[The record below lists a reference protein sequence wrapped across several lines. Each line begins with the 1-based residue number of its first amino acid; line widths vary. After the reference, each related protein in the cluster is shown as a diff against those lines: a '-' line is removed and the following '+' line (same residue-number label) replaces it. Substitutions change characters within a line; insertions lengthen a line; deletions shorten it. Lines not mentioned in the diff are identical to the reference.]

1 MCLFLTN
8 YKMSINLHS
17 INPNIVDGENTAV
30 ELDCIYSI
38 KGHDLVDSITQIKQI
53 HQSDFCLMPLSSVS
67 GGGGVFQVEKPMGKQ
82 VIGIQ
87 FCTTNSPQVARS
99 TEVDITAVGL
109 SDIIIDEQQRKIYA
123 GSSITLAQ
131 LNQVLGAELGE
142 QFKVLGADLTSY
154 TYAQVGATFMTG
166 GMGPQRRY
174 FSDSVIEVSL
184 HDGDTLQRIDG
195 ENLRDYAGTYGWTGI
210 VSSVCCAYV
219 ELPTIEIAFA
229 IPVNN
234 TPTELSRLLQHLSSF
249 CYLKIENGKVFSN
262 DGGTNLILGLEH
274 ITIDAMQPFL
284 SSGDNALTNRAK
296 QLQANCQ
303 AANADGLIF
312 VNGYSHLP
320 VDEFL
325 FGLVDDIE
333 ADELT
338 IANMALDHTEIFK
351 DPDQMRAVREGV
363 PFAARTQ
370 APKGRFIFKYHTDIN
385 IKLNQDCVADA
396 MDQLW
401 RANQHYVE
409 SVSQYIKSHDS
420 ITGQIIVY
428 GHLNPCGVDP
438 HNRITLASDDATAY
452 QQAIVDIHTL
462 RDEFA
467 NTLRALCDDSGCS
480 FIGGEKS
487 AGSEYSLFP
496 AFGGPELSPP
506 LLAAKFKRQFQT
518 IKESSALFSW
528 RAIKPYSSTN

>member
-1 MCLFLTN
+1 
-8 YKMSINLHS
+8 MSTNLHS
-17 INPNIVDGENTAV
+17 INPDIVDGENTAV

-38 KGHDLVDSITQIKQI
+38 KGHDLVDSMERIKQL
-53 HQSDFCLMPLSSVS
+53 HQPDFCLLPLSSVS
-67 GGGGVFQVEKPMGKQ
+67 GGGGVFQVKKPVGKQ

-87 FCTTNSPQVARS
+87 LCTTSSPRVDRS
-99 TEVDITAVGL
+99 SGVDITTVGL
-109 SDIIIDEQQRKIYA
+109 DDIIIDEQKNKIYA

-131 LNQVLGAELGE
+131 LNQVLGDELGA

-174 FSDSVIEVSL
+174 FSDSVIEVAL
-184 HDGDTLQRIDG
+184 HNGDNLIRVDGDKL
-195 ENLRDYAGTYGWTGI
+195 NNYAGTYGWTGI
-210 VSSVCCAYV
+210 VSAVCCVYV
-219 ELPTIEIAFA
+219 ELPAVEIAFA

-234 TPTELSRLLQHLSSF
+234 SPTELSRLLQHLSSF
-249 CYLKIENGKVFSN
+249 SYLNIENGQVFSHG
-262 DGGTNLILGLEH
+262 GGTNLILGLEH
-274 ITIDAMQPFL
+274 ITIDAMQPFVA
-284 SSGDNALTNRAK
+284 SGNNALTTRAK
-296 QLQANCQ
+296 QLQVKCQ

-320 VDEFL
+320 VDDFL
-325 FGLVDDIE
+325 FELVDDIDAE
-333 ADELT
+333 ELT
-338 IANMALDHTEIFK
+338 IANIALDHTEIFK

-385 IKLNQDCVADA
+385 IRLNQDSVADS

-409 SVSQYIKSHDS
+409 SVDQYIKSHAEL
-420 ITGQIIVY
+420 TGQIIVY

-438 HNRITLASDDATAY
+438 HNRITLVSDDEAAY
-452 QQAIVDIHTL
+452 QQAIADIHIF

-467 NTLRALCDDSGCS
+467 RSLKALCDDSGCS

-487 AGSEYSLFP
+487 AGSEYSLFS
-496 AFGGPELSPP
+496 AFGGTKLAPP
-506 LLAAKFKRQFQT
+506 LLTAKFKRQFET
-518 IKESSALFSW
+518 IKDASALFSW
-528 RAIKPYSSTN
+528 RAIRPYSGLN

>member
-1 MCLFLTN
+1 
-8 YKMSINLHS
+8 MSIKLHS
-17 INPNIVDGENTAV
+17 INPEIVDGENTAV
-30 ELDCIYSI
+30 ALDCIYSI
-38 KGHDLVDSITQIKQI
+38 KGHDLVNAIEQIKQV
-53 HQSDFCLMPLSSVS
+53 HRPDFCLLPLSSVS
-67 GGGGVFQVEKPMGKQ
+67 GGGGVFQVEKPEDKQ

-87 FCTTNSPQVARS
+87 LCTTSAPQVARS
-99 TEVDITAVGL
+99 SQVDITTVGL
-109 SDIIIDEQQRKIYA
+109 DDIIIDEQQHKIYA
-123 GSSITLAQ
+123 GSAVTLAQ
-131 LNQVLGAELGE
+131 LNEVLSNELGR

-184 HDGDTLQRIDG
+184 HNGDYLLSIDGDKL
-195 ENLRDYAGTYGWTGI
+195 NNYAGTYGWTGI
-210 VSSVCCAYV
+210 VSAVCCTYV
-219 ELPTIEIAFA
+219 ELPAVEIAFA

-234 TPTELSRLLQHLSSF
+234 SPVELSRLLQHLSSF
-249 CYLKIENGKVFSN
+249 CYLKIDNGKVFSN

-274 ITIDAMQPFL
+274 ITIDAMQPFVA
-284 SSGDNALTNRAK
+284 SGDNALTTRAK
-296 QLQANCQ
+296 QLQANCR

-325 FGLVDDIE
+325 FELVDDID

-338 IANMALDHTEIFK
+338 IASIALDHTEIFK

-385 IKLNQDCVADA
+385 IRLNQDCVADA

-401 RANQHYVE
+401 RANQNYVK
-409 SVSQYIKSHDS
+409 SVDQYIKSHTEL
-420 ITGQIIVY
+420 TGQIIVY

-438 HNRITLASDDATAY
+438 HNRITLASDDAEAY
-452 QQAIVDIHTL
+452 QQAIVDIHSL
-462 RDEFA
+462 RDEFVC
-467 NTLRALCDDSGCS
+467 TLRTLCDDSGSS

-487 AGSEYSLFP
+487 AGSEYSLFS
-496 AFGGPELSPP
+496 AFGSPELSPP

>member
-1 MCLFLTN
+1 
-8 YKMSINLHS
+8 MSINLHS

-53 HQSDFCLMPLSSVS
+53 HQPDFCLMPLSSVS

-229 IPVNN
+229 IPF
-234 TPTELSRLLQHLSSF
+234 HL
-249 CYLKIENGKVFSN
+249 
-262 DGGTNLILGLEH
+262 
-274 ITIDAMQPFL
+274 M
-284 SSGDNALTNRAK
+284 
-296 QLQANCQ
+296 
-303 AANADGLIF
+303 
-312 VNGYSHLP
+312 
-320 VDEFL
+320 
-325 FGLVDDIE
+325 
-333 ADELT
+333 
-338 IANMALDHTEIFK
+338 
-351 DPDQMRAVREGV
+351 DP
-363 PFAARTQ
+363 
-370 APKGRFIFKYHTDIN
+370 
-385 IKLNQDCVADA
+385 
-396 MDQLW
+396 
-401 RANQHYVE
+401 
-409 SVSQYIKSHDS
+409 
-420 ITGQIIVY
+420 
-428 GHLNPCGVDP
+428 
-438 HNRITLASDDATAY
+438 
-452 QQAIVDIHTL
+452 
-462 RDEFA
+462 
-467 NTLRALCDDSGCS
+467 
-480 FIGGEKS
+480 
-487 AGSEYSLFP
+487 
-496 AFGGPELSPP
+496 
-506 LLAAKFKRQFQT
+506 
-518 IKESSALFSW
+518 
-528 RAIKPYSSTN
+528 

>member
-1 MCLFLTN
+1 
-8 YKMSINLHS
+8 MSINLHS
-17 INPNIVDGENTAV
+17 INADIVDGENSAV

-38 KGHDLVDSITQIKQI
+38 KGHNLVDSIEQIKQV
-53 HQSDFCLMPLSSVS
+53 HQPDFCLLPLSSVS
-67 GGGGVFQVEKPMGKQ
+67 GGGGIFQVEKPVGKQ

-87 FCTTNSPQVARS
+87 LSTSNSPQVTQS
-99 TEVDITAVGL
+99 SDVDITKVGL
-109 SDIIIDEQQRKIYA
+109 DEIIIDPQQHKIYA
-123 GSSITLAQ
+123 GSAITLAQ
-131 LNQVLGAELGE
+131 LNQVLGNEQGD

-184 HDGDTLQRIDG
+184 HNGDNLICIDGDEL
-195 ENLRDYAGTYGWTGI
+195 NNYAGTYGWTGI
-210 VSSVCCAYV
+210 VSAVCCTYV
-219 ELPTIEIAFA
+219 ELPAVEIAFA

-234 TPTELSRLLQHLSSF
+234 SPTELSRLLQHLSSF
-249 CYLKIENGKVFSN
+249 CYLKIDNGKLFSN

-274 ITIDAMQPFL
+274 ITIDAMQPFVA
-284 SSGDNALTNRAK
+284 SGDNALTTRAK

-325 FGLVDDIE
+325 FELVDDID

-338 IANMALDHTEIFK
+338 IANIALDHTEIFK

-385 IKLNQDCVADA
+385 IRLNQDCVADA

-401 RANQHYVE
+401 RANQHYVN
-409 SVSQYIKSHDS
+409 SVDQYIKSHTEL
-420 ITGQIIVY
+420 TGQIIIY

-438 HNRITLASDDATAY
+438 HNRITLASDDAVAY
-452 QQAIVDIHTL
+452 QQAIVDINSL

-467 NTLRALCDDSGCS
+467 CTLRALCDDSGCR

-487 AGSEYSLFP
+487 AGSEYSLFS
-496 AFGGPELSPP
+496 AFGGPELAPT
-506 LLAAKFKRQFQT
+506 LLAAKFKRQFET
-518 IKESSALFSW
+518 IKQASALFNW
-528 RAIKPYSSTN
+528 RAIKPYSEIN

>member
-1 MCLFLTN
+1 
-8 YKMSINLHS
+8 MSINLHS
-17 INPNIVDGENTAV
+17 INHEIADGENIAV

-38 KGHDLVDSITQIKQI
+38 KGHNLVDSIEQIKQS
-53 HQSDFCLMPLSSVS
+53 HQPDFCLLPLSSVS
-67 GGGGVFQVEKPMGKQ
+67 GGGGIFQVEKPVGKQ

-87 FCTTNSPQVARS
+87 LCTSNSPQVTRS
-99 TEVDITAVGL
+99 SYVDITKVGL
-109 SDIIIDEQQRKIYA
+109 DDIIIDEQQHKIYA
-123 GSSITLAQ
+123 GSAITLAQ
-131 LNQVLGAELGE
+131 LNQVLGNEQGD

-184 HDGDTLQRIDG
+184 HNGDNLIRIDG
-195 ENLRDYAGTYGWTGI
+195 DELNNYAGTYGWTGI
-210 VSSVCCAYV
+210 VSAVCCAYV
-219 ELPTIEIAFA
+219 ELPAVEVAFA

-234 TPTELSRLLQHLSSF
+234 SPTELSRLLQHLSSF

-262 DGGTNLILGLEH
+262 DGDTNLILGLEH

-284 SSGDNALTNRAK
+284 ASGDNALTTRAK

-325 FGLVDDIE
+325 FELVDDID

-338 IANMALDHTEIFK
+338 IASIALDHTEIFK
-351 DPDQMRAVREGV
+351 DPNQMRAVREGV

-385 IKLNQDCVADA
+385 IRLNQNCIADA

-401 RANQHYVE
+401 RANQHYVK
-409 SVSQYIKSHDS
+409 SVDQYIKSHVEL
-420 ITGQIIVY
+420 TGQIIVY

-438 HNRITLASDDATAY
+438 HNRITLASDDAAAY

-467 NTLRALCDDSGCS
+467 CTLRTLCDDSGCS

-487 AGSEYSLFP
+487 AGSEYSLFS
-496 AFGGPELSPP
+496 AFGGPELAPT
-506 LLAAKFKRQFQT
+506 LLAAKFKRQFGA
-518 IKESSALFSW
+518 IKEASALFSW
-528 RAIKPYSSTN
+528 RAIKPYSGLN

>member
-1 MCLFLTN
+1 MD
-8 YKMSINLHS
+8 KQIMPINLHA
-17 INPNIVDGENTAV
+17 INHKIVDGENASV

-38 KGHDLVDSITQIKQI
+38 KGHDLIDSIERIKQI
-53 HQSDFCLMPLSSVS
+53 HQPNCCLLPLSAVS

-87 FCTTNSPQVARS
+87 LCASNSPQVTRS
-99 TEVDITAVGL
+99 DHVDITKVGL
-109 SDIIIDEQQRKIYA
+109 DDIIIDEQQNNIYA
-123 GSSITLAQ
+123 GSAITLAQ
-131 LNQVLGAELGE
+131 LNQVLGDELGE

-184 HDGDTLQRIDG
+184 HNGDDLIRIDG
-195 ENLRDYAGTYGWTGI
+195 DELQNYAGTYGWTGI
-210 VSSVCCAYV
+210 VSAVCCAYV
-219 ELPTIEIAFA
+219 ELPAVEIAFA
-229 IPVNN
+229 IPVNDS
-234 TPTELSRLLQHLSSF
+234 PSELSRLLQHLSSF

-274 ITIDAMQPFL
+274 ITIDAMQPFVA
-284 SSGDNALTNRAK
+284 SGDNALTTRAK

-325 FGLVDDIE
+325 FELVDDPDS
-333 ADELT
+333 DEFT
-338 IANMALDHTEIFK
+338 IAGIALDHTEVFK

-370 APKGRFIFKYHTDIN
+370 APKDRFVFKYHTDIN
-385 IKLNQDCVADA
+385 IQLNQDCVADA
-396 MDQLW
+396 MDRLW
-401 RANQHYVE
+401 QANQHYVG
-409 SVSQYIKSHDS
+409 SVDQIIKSNAKL
-420 ITGQIIVY
+420 TGQIIVY
-428 GHLNPCGVDP
+428 GHLNPYGVDP
-438 HNRITLASDDATAY
+438 HNRITLACDDKAIY
-452 QQAIVDIHTL
+452 EQAVADIHNL
-462 RDEFA
+462 KDEFVHS
-467 NTLRALCDDSGCS
+467 LRSLCDDTGCS

-496 AFGGPELSPP
+496 AFGGPELAPP
-506 LLAAKFKRQFQT
+506 LLSAKFKRQAET
-518 IKESSALFSW
+518 IGAASTLFSW
-528 RAIKPYSSTN
+528 RSIEPYSG